1 MSNKNISSNFQSNIA
16 IKDFTYWAADD
27 IFDVSGNSFSSE
39 MRYVQM
45 DFKKCKDS
53 PSCQSD
59 STINSMLKNGQVY
72 LNFKMNYFDFDDY
85 LNPIKQVIDDR
96 YMFRVIPGFQKIIYF
111 YLQNNNVELRDGI
124 VQINEVESHS
134 FYSIGDVDQD
144 FDTEES
150 DGVILSIRIIQDD
163 DVNNYERKVYSLLDM
178 FGQIGGVYEIIRLIF
193 EVLVGFFAKR
203 IMMYTLF
210 SYIYYVEDKNIK
222 SVSANSELNQQ
233 VVYPKETLSKVNHQI
248 FTQANNMKITKLN
261 SVTKT
266 KFHELESI
274 QTPEIS
280 DRYENSDTF
289 WRNVREKLK
298 HRTHFN
304 YTVKDY
310 F

>member
-1 MSNKNISSNFQSNIA
+1 M
-16 IKDFTYWAADD
+16 
-27 IFDVSGNSFSSE
+27 
-39 MRYVQM
+39 
-45 DFKKCKDS
+45 
-53 PSCQSD
+53 
-59 STINSMLKNGQVY
+59 
-72 LNFKMNYFDFDDY
+72 
-85 LNPIKQVIDDR
+85 
-96 YMFRVIPGFQKIIYF
+96 
-111 YLQNNNVELRDGI
+111 
-124 VQINEVESHS
+124 ESHS

-150 DGVILSIRIIQDD
+150 DGVVLSIRIIQDD
-163 DVNNYERKVYSLLDM
+163 DVHNYERKVYSLLDM

-193 EVLVGFFAKR
+193 EILVGFFAKR

-222 SVSANSELNQQ
+222 NVSAINELNQPI
-233 VVYPKETLSKVNHQI
+233 VYPKESLNKINHQI

-280 DRYENSDTF
+280 DRYENSDIF
-289 WRNVREKLK
+289 WQNVREKLK

-304 YTVKDY
+304 YSVKDY